1 MFKFQILFL
10 IIVFGIL
17 VNRFMFD
24 VFKCLHLYS
33 FACLQPNI
41 FKLRWF
47 RTESAVNDIQ
57 LVFNSLAPFCS
68 EVNDFFCFLIRY
80 LTIRIDEFHHARES
94 FTDGKVVALR
104 KRPVE
109 LGIIIQQCRTIV
121 IA

>member
-1 MFKFQILFL
+1 
-10 IIVFGIL
+10 
-17 VNRFMFD
+17 MFD

-33 FACLQPNI
+33 FASLQPNI
-41 FKLRWF
+41 FKLCRF

-68 EVNDFFCFLIRY
+68 EINDFLCFLIRY
-80 LTIRIDEFHHARES
+80 LTIRIDEFHHAGEC

-104 KRPVE
+104 KRTVE
-109 LGIIIQQCRTIV
+109 LDIIIQQCRAIV